1 MVPSIIA
8 GLNDL
13 NISKITVTNRTK
25 SKAEILKEIFNNLKI
40 IEWGSICDFDL
51 IINATSI
58 GLNKG
63 DRLDLNL
70 SNVGKNKLFY
80 DVIYN
85 PKQTN
90 FLEIGKRTGNT
101 TENGAMMFIYQA
113 SASFKT
119 WHGISPEISKDV
131 IQLLK

>member
-1 MVPSIIA
+1 MGAGGVVPSIIA

-25 SKAEILKEIFNNLKI
+25 SKAEILKDLFNNLKI

-90 FLEIGKRTGNT
+90 FLEIGKKNWKYNRKW
-101 TENGAMMFIYQA
+101 
-113 SASFKT
+113 SD
-119 WHGISPEISKDV
+119 DV
-131 IQLLK
+131 HLSSICII